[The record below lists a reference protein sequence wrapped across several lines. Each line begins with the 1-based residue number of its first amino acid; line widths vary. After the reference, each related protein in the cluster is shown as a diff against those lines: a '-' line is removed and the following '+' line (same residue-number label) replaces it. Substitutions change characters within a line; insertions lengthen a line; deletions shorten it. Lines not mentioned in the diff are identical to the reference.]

1 MDRRFAPRQMRV
13 VLSQVRALAVRVV
26 ALALPN
32 RCALCGNLSHAVICS
47 ACDAA
52 YWNEARLR
60 CDVCAVPLGSG
71 RPRPRGSRGRYAGAA
86 ASFAYRCDACR
97 ATPPPFDATLALA
110 DYRAPLDG
118 LARGLKFHARLAL
131 GAEFAARLAQRIDDT
146 DALRAAGGFDVIAP
160 VPLSHGRLVG
170 RGYNQAWAIARPLA
184 RRLGVRADA
193 TLLARVTETA
203 PQSRLDRRARRDNV
217 IAAFA
222 VTDDLA
228 GCHVALVDDVMTS
241 GATLAAA
248 AHALKTAGAARVTNL
263 VALRTARD

>member
-1 MDRRFAPRQMRV
+1 MDRSSAPRPMRV

-32 RCALCGNLSHAVICS
+32 RCALCGNLSHTVICS

-60 CDVCAVPLGSG
+60 CDVCAVPLGVG
-71 RPRPRGSRGRYAGAA
+71 RPRPRAGRGRHGDAGP
-86 ASFAYRCDACR
+86 ASAYRCDACR

-131 GAEFAARLAQRIDDT
+131 GAEFAARLAQRVGDT
-146 DALRAAGGFDVIAP
+146 DAMRAAGGFDVIAP
-160 VPLSHGRLVG
+160 VPLSHRRLVA

-193 TLLARVTETA
+193 ALLARVAETA

-217 IAAFA
+217 LAAFA
-222 VTDDLA
+222 VAGDLT
-228 GCHVALVDDVMTS
+228 GRHVALVDDVMTS

-248 AHALKTAGAARVTNL
+248 AQALKAAGAARVTNL

>member
-1 MDRRFAPRQMRV
+1 MDRSSTPRPMRV
-13 VLSQVRALAVRVV
+13 VLSQVRALAAHVA

-32 RCALCGNLSHAVICS
+32 RCALCGNLSHEVMCG

-60 CDVCAVPLGSG
+60 CDVCAVPLGVG
-71 RPRPRGSRGRYAGAA
+71 RQRRRGTDGRHASAGPAC
-86 ASFAYRCDACR
+86 AYQCDTCR

-131 GAEFAARLAQRIDDT
+131 GAEFAARLAQRVDDT
-146 DALRAAGGFDVIAP
+146 AEIRGAGGFDVIAP
-160 VPLSHGRLVG
+160 VPLSQGRLVA

-193 TLLARVTETA
+193 ALLARVAETA

-217 IAAFA
+217 MAAFA
-222 VTDDLA
+222 VA
-228 GCHVALVDDVMTS
+228 GDVVGRHVALVDDVMTS

>member
-1 MDRRFAPRQMRV
+1 MDRSSTPRPMRV
-13 VLSQVRALAVRVV
+13 VLSQVRALAMRIV

-32 RCALCGNLSHAVICS
+32 RCALCGNLSHTVICS

-60 CDVCAVPLGSG
+60 CDVCAVPLGVG
-71 RPRPRGSRGRYAGAA
+71 RPRPRADRNRHGDAGP
-86 ASFAYRCDACR
+86 ASTYRCDTCR

-131 GAEFAARLAQRIDDT
+131 GAEFAARLAQRVDDT
-146 DALRAAGGFDVIAP
+146 DAMRGAGGFDVIAP
-160 VPLSHGRLVG
+160 VPLSHGRLVA

-184 RRLGVRADA
+184 HRLGVRADA
-193 TLLARVTETA
+193 ALLARVAETA

-217 IAAFA
+217 LAAFA
-222 VTDDLA
+222 VTGDLA
-228 GCHVALVDDVMTS
+228 GRHVALVDDVMTS

-248 AHALKTAGAARVTNL
+248 AQALKAAGAARVTNL